1 MNREKK
7 VKIFKIILMAL
18 VIAIFIG
25 VIIYLIPV
33 MKNLSTTEGQLAFK
47 ERVSSSGIWGMAA
60 LFGLQ
65 FAQIF
70 LIILPGEPI
79 EILAGMC
86 YGGIGGLIFI
96 TVSAAIITTMIVFLV
111 RKLGRKFVYDFCS
124 EERIKKIENS
134 KLFKNTKKIELI
146 MIILFM
152 VPGTPKDL
160 LVYIAALLPIKPLRF
175 ILISTFA
182 RFPSVISSTFAGS
195 NLVAG
200 NWKSIIIIYL
210 VTFLLV
216 GLAIFIFNKFDKS
229 KTTSETLKTIQKGI
243 K

>member
-18 VIAIFIG
+18 VVAIFIG

-33 MKNLSTTEGQLAFK
+33 IKNLSTTEGQLAFK
-47 ERVSSSGIWGMAA
+47 ERVSSSGIWGMTA

-70 LIILPGEPI
+70 LIVIPGEPI

-96 TVSAAIITTMIVFLV
+96 TISAAIITTMIVFLV

-124 EERIKKIENS
+124 EEKIKKIENS